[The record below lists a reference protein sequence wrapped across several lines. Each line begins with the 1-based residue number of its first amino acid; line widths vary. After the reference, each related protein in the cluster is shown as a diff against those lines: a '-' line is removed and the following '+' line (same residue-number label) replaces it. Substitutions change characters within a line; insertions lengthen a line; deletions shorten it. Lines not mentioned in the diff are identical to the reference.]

1 MSILDTIERALFGAS
16 AAEIVEMRIKL
27 AEQRIEQKI
36 IAAFETLDEDE
47 NEAGESAGGDDE
59 LHLRGDR

>member
-1 MSILDTIERALFGAS
+1 MSILDTIERTLFGAS

-47 NEAGESAGGDDE
+47 DDE
-59 LHLRGDR
+59 RESTD

>member
-16 AAEIVEMRIKL
+16 AAETVEMRIKL

-47 NEAGESAGGDDE
+47 DEASESAGGDDE
-59 LHLRGDR
+59 ASS